1 MRCRCSLERRGTKV
15 TAKNEEHRARC
26 EGGLISRGIDDAAAG
41 DGRRLAKAVRRRR
54 KGKNQSTNCKSGSH
68 NRHLR
73 ETAAKSVIFSRGV
86 LLSTLIGPKINDE
99 RMDDLFASTYE
110 ELRRMVL
117 TVKGRDLTARAMRQV
132 LIEAACKRHTLKRA
146 DI

>member
-1 MRCRCSLERRGTKV
+1 
-15 TAKNEEHRARC
+15 
-26 EGGLISRGIDDAAAG
+26 
-41 DGRRLAKAVRRRR
+41 
-54 KGKNQSTNCKSGSH
+54 
-68 NRHLR
+68 
-73 ETAAKSVIFSRGV
+73 
-86 LLSTLIGPKINDE
+86 
-99 RMDDLFASTYE
+99 MDDLFASTYE

>member
-1 MRCRCSLERRGTKV
+1 M
-15 TAKNEEHRARC
+15 
-26 EGGLISRGIDDAAAG
+26 
-41 DGRRLAKAVRRRR
+41 
-54 KGKNQSTNCKSGSH
+54 
-68 NRHLR
+68 R